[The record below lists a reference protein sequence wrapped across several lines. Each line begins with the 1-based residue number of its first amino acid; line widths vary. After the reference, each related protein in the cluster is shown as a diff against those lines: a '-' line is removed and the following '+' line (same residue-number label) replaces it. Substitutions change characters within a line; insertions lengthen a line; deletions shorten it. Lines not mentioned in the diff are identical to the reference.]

1 MQLIMYDRMAEWLRR
16 WPTKSMRNAFAG
28 SNPASVDIFLKKMW
42 HTLKLNCSFYILFI
56 ININSILIKI

>member
-1 MQLIMYDRMAEWLRR
+1 
-16 WPTKSMRNAFAG
+16 
-28 SNPASVDIFLKKMW
+28 MW